1 MARACARA
9 VTGGVFLLLGLLSIN
24 GAASARDSDAA
35 CANLRKLP
43 LADVQIANATAV
55 RPDPAWRLAH
65 PFGRGE
71 IEVAAPFCRVEGSI
85 EGNIGF
91 EAWLPRRED
100 WTGRMLGAGVGGSA
114 GHFNYV
120 DMARGLTLGFAAG
133 ATDAGHKA
141 DDKGW
146 MLDPKKAEDFT
157 HRAQHLTAVAVK
169 KIIGAY
175 YGEGPAYSYFIGCSG
190 GGRQALKEMQLYP
203 ADYDGVIS
211 GAPGPNNPV
220 LSARHLV
227 TALRQQET
235 PEGALS
241 NEDWQ
246 LVEDHVTAV
255 CDGDDGIE
263 DGLVENPKAC
273 RFAFRDL
280 RCDGGKTGGCLTDAQ
295 VEMAEA
301 IYAPLENEEGEAV
314 DKGLL
319 PGLRARPG
327 PAPSLILE
335 MFGQGVHKD
344 ADWDPKGFRVGADV
358 AALHALMPDM
368 RADDPDV
375 AAFRERGGKIILY
388 HGWWDSSVLAQQ
400 TIDYLA
406 AVRAHLGGDVSGF
419 MRLFMAPGVYH
430 CSGGPGADDFGG
442 FMKPPAI
449 EDAEHDMLRAL
460 VEWVEE
466 GKAPERIVATKTGE
480 DGEKKFSRPL
490 CAFPKSARYRGG
502 DPDDADSFE
511 CVDDPVLER
520 DL

>member
-1 MARACARA
+1 MARAAA
-9 VTGGVFLLLGLLSIN
+9 GGVFLLC
-24 GAASARDSDAA
+24 GAALAEEEGAA
-35 CANLRKLP
+35 CASLKDIR
-43 LADVQIANATAV
+43 LADVEIAVATAV
-55 RPDPAWRLAH
+55 SPDPVWKIQH
-65 PFGRGE
+65 PYGRGD
-71 IEVAAPFCRVEGSI
+71 IDVDKAFCRIEGSI

-91 EAWLPRRED
+91 EVWLPEKSA

-120 DMARGLTLGFAAG
+120 DMARGLRLGFAG
-133 ATDAGHKA
+133 ATTDAGHKM

-146 MLDPKKAEDFT
+146 MLDAKIAEDFT
-157 HRAQHLTAVAVK
+157 HRAQHLTAVAAK
-169 KIIGAY
+169 KIIAAY
-175 YGEGPAYSYFIGCSG
+175 YGDEADYSYFIGCSG

-203 ADYDGVIS
+203 SDYDGVIS

-227 TALRQQET
+227 TALRQQAN
-235 PEGALS
+235 PEGSLA

-246 LVEDHVTAV
+246 LVEDHVAAV
-255 CDGDDGIE
+255 CDANDGLK

-273 RFAFRDL
+273 RFDFADL
-280 RCDGGKTGGCLTDAQ
+280 RCDSDKSDACLTDAQ
-295 VEMAEA
+295 IEMAEA
-301 IYAPLENEEGEAV
+301 IYAPLEDENGKAV

-319 PGLRARPG
+319 AGLRARPG

-335 MFGQGVHKD
+335 MFGQGVHND
-344 ADWDPKGFRVGADV
+344 PDWDPQGFRVSEDV
-358 AALHALMPDM
+358 TALHKLMPDM
-368 RADDPDV
+368 RADNPDV
-375 AAFRERGGKIILY
+375 AAFRDRGGKIILY

-406 AVRAHLGGDVSGF
+406 SVRAKLGGDVSGF

-442 FMKPPAI
+442 FMKPPAV

-460 VEWVEE
+460 VKWVEE
-466 GKAPERIVATKTGE
+466 GDAPERIVATKIGD
-480 DGEKKFSRPL
+480 DGETRFSRPL
-490 CAFPKSARYRGG
+490 CAFPQSARYREG
-502 DPDDADSFE
+502 DPDDAASFD
-511 CVDDPVLER
+511 CVADPVLER